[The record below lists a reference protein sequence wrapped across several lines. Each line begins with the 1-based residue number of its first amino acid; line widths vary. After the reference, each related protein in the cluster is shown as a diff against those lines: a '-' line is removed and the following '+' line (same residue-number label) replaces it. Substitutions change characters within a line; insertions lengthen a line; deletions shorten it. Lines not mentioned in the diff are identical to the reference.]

1 MRDLH
6 SHVEAVDAITPA
18 VRTTDSTPVTVDLQG
33 YDGAEILLQVGVGGI
48 TFTGTNKIEFTLQH
62 SDDDTTYDDVA
73 SKDVLGVD
81 TVTDGILKAL
91 TEAHAAAAVYRFG
104 YVGGRRY
111 LQLTADFSGSH
122 GTGTPMAATVL
133 KAFALSAP
141 VADQA

>member
-18 VRTTDSTPVTVDLQG
+18 VRATSNTPVTVDLQG

-48 TFTGTNKIEFTLQH
+48 TFSAANKIEFTLEH
-62 SDDDTTYDDVA
+62 SDDDTTYEAVA
-73 SKDVLGVD
+73 ASDVLGVS
-81 TVTDGILKAL
+81 TVSGGILKAL
-91 TEAHAAAAVYRFG
+91 TAEHAAASAYRFG

-111 LQLTADFSGSH
+111 LQLTAVFSGTH
-122 GTGTPMAATVL
+122 GTGTPMAAAVL